1 MRQITF
7 VALIAVLA
15 AVRASS
21 DEGVR
26 IRYSDPTSRV
36 ELKVE
41 QDISVEGH
49 RSIAARTLFFDL
61 DLIQAESSGIAV
73 TIERAGG
80 TYSAHG
86 MDSRLS
92 GRHLAGKSFTL
103 PLGAD
108 GDRVLSADS
117 PVLFVGPPVARGVSI
132 AETFA
137 ETLPVLPREPVTEG
151 STWTTRQLVHSLEGW
166 SWGTGVLSGR
176 HRVTSVRHRGGRRL
190 VTVESTAEA
199 ELQPIEEP
207 GFTGTIERTV
217 NWTFDATSGRLV
229 SLSMTQESSGIS
241 PIQQGDVR
249 VSQVTTVK
257 LGPVARG

>member
-7 VALIAVLA
+7 LALIAVFA
-15 AVRASS
+15 AAPAPS

-26 IRYSDPTSRV
+26 IRYADPTSRL
-36 ELKVE
+36 ELRVE

-49 RSIAARTLFFDL
+49 RSIAGRSLFFDL
-61 DLIQAESSGIAV
+61 DLIQAEASGIGV

-108 GDRVLSADS
+108 GDRVLAGDS

-137 ETLPVLPREPVTEG
+137 ETLPVLPAKPITEG
-151 STWTTRQLVHSLEGW
+151 STWTTQQPVHSLEGW
-166 SWGTGVLSGR
+166 SWGTGVLSGS

-207 GFTGTIERTV
+207 GFTGTIERTF
-217 NWTFDATSGRLV
+217 NWTFDATSGRIL
-229 SLSMTQESSGIS
+229 SLSMTQESTGIS
-241 PIQQGDVR
+241 PIQQGDVE
-249 VSQVTTVK
+249 VNQVTTVE
-257 LGPVARG
+257 LGPAARG

>member
-1 MRQITF
+1 MKQITF
-7 VALIAVLA
+7 VVLIAVLA
-15 AVRASS
+15 AVPAPS

-26 IRYSDPTSRV
+26 IRYADSTSRL
-36 ELKVE
+36 EITVE

-49 RSIAARTLFFDL
+49 PSIAGRSLFFDL
-61 DLIQAESSGIAV
+61 DLIQAEPSAIGV

-80 TYSAHG
+80 TYTAHG

-92 GRHLAGKSFTL
+92 GRHLAGGSFTL

-108 GDRVLSADS
+108 GDRVLPGDS

-132 AETFA
+132 AETLA
-137 ETLPVLPREPVTEG
+137 ETLPVLPRKPVTEG
-151 STWTTRQLVHSLEGW
+151 STWTTQQPVHSLEGW
-166 SWGTGVLSGR
+166 SWGTGVLSGS

-190 VTVESTAEA
+190 VTVESTAQA
-199 ELQPIEEP
+199 ELQPIEET
-207 GFTGTIERTV
+207 GFTGTLERTF

-229 SLSMTQESSGIS
+229 SLSMTQESSGVS

-249 VSQVTTVK
+249 VNQVTTVQ

>member
-7 VALIAVLA
+7 LTLIAVFA
-15 AVRASS
+15 AAPAPS

-26 IRYSDPTSRV
+26 IRYADSTSRL
-36 ELKVE
+36 EITVE

-49 RSIAARTLFFDL
+49 RSIAGRSLFFDL
-61 DLIQAESSGIAV
+61 DLIQAEASGIGV

-92 GRHLAGKSFTL
+92 GRHLAGESFTL

-108 GDRVLSADS
+108 GDRVLAGDS

-132 AETFA
+132 AETLA
-137 ETLPVLPREPVTEG
+137 ETLPVLPTKPVTEG
-151 STWTTRQLVHSLEGW
+151 STWTTQQPVHSLEGW
-166 SWGTGVLSGR
+166 SWGTGVLSGS
-176 HRVTSVRHRGGRRL
+176 HRVTSVQHRGGRRL

-207 GFTGTIERTV
+207 GFTGTLERTF

-229 SLSMTQESSGIS
+229 SLSMTQESSGVS

-249 VSQVTTVK
+249 MNQVTTVK
-257 LGPVARG
+257 LGPAARG